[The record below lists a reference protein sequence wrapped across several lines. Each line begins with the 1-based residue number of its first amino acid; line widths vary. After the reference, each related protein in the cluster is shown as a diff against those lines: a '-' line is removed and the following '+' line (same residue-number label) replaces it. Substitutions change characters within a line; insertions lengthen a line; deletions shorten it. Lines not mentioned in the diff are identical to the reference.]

1 MPEQQIRH
9 CRRNQKK
16 LELAEQILDYSNR
29 NLEISMEILMGGR
42 KEIEPLAME
51 QAENSAAIA
60 GLLQKMRE
68 YVEGDEERDLLEA
81 AGAQWSRTLNY
92 AQPLQPR
99 MEGQRRFDTAAA
111 TANVILPHLLDHN
124 SWKAFVHFLRAQTD
138 GSGTAENGNRDLTTR
153 TRQLVRTHQEM
164 KSAVAERKRMAE
176 RLSQLASII
185 ELSTDAIVIYTL
197 DGTIVSWNTGAEGVY
212 GYSANEVL
220 GRPRSVLLPPDQ
232 PDDLPATVATLK
244 RGERIQ
250 RYETVHMRKGG
261 KRIDVSMTMSP
272 VKDGNDEMVGA
283 AAITRDISDRK
294 LLEKQLRQAQRMEA
308 LGQLSGGIAHD
319 FNNLLS
325 VIGGYCELLEPELP
339 PDGVLHRNCEQIKKA
354 GEKAAGLTRQLL
366 AFTRQQVLEPRVL
379 DLNAV
384 VLDLEKMLNRVIG
397 EDIELRTSLDRGL
410 AAVKADR
417 GQIEQVIMNL
427 VVNARDAMPNGGR
440 LTVQTANVVVDESFT
455 RRHHPQAPGAYVRLS
470 VTDTGVGMDSETQ
483 ARIFEPFFTTKE
495 VGKGTGLGLST
506 VYGVI
511 RQSGGH
517 IWVDSQ
523 LGRGSAFEVYLPM
536 VQESARHEKSSVGA
550 DGTTGGTETILL
562 VEDEDALRELTRELL
577 AGSGY
582 RVLEASSP
590 EKAIEAARNY
600 RGPIHLLLT
609 DVVMPRMSG
618 PRLAQSLEAIRPEMK
633 VVYMSGYM
641 GFRQS
646 QLPEPDAILLA
657 KPFKREAL
665 LRKLREALA
674 LNLEGAGRT
683 GSRKAKA
690 DPSSFAR
697 MRTCGQTSS

>member
-1 MPEQQIRH
+1 VPEQQIGQCSTRE
-9 CRRNQKK
+9 KK

-29 NLEISMEILMGGR
+29 NLELSMEILVAGR
-42 KEIEPLAME
+42 KEIEPLVKE
-51 QAENSAAIA
+51 QAENSAAMA
-60 GLLQKMRE
+60 ELLRKIRE
-68 YVEGDEERDLLEA
+68 HIESDEERDLLEA
-81 AGAQWSRTLNY
+81 ASAQWSRTLSY
-92 AQPLQPR
+92 GQSQPKI
-99 MEGQRRFDTAAA
+99 EGQRRLDTATA
-111 TANVILPHLLDHN
+111 TANVILPHLLDNN
-124 SWKAFVHFLRAQTD
+124 SWKAFVHFLRLQTD
-138 GSGTAENGNRDLTTR
+138 GSGPDENGNRDLTTR

-164 KSAVAERKRMAE
+164 KSAIAERKRTAE

-185 ELSTDAIVIYTL
+185 ELSSDAIVIYTL

-220 GRPRSVLLPPDQ
+220 GRPRSVLLAPEK
-232 PDDLPATVATLK
+232 PDDLPEIVGTLK

-250 RYETVHMRKGG
+250 RRETVHMRKGG
-261 KRIDVSMTMSP
+261 QRIDVSMTMSP
-272 VKDGNDEMVGA
+272 VKDGNDEIVGA

-339 PDGVLHRNCEQIKKA
+339 PNGALHRNCEQIKKA

-397 EDIELRTSLDRGL
+397 EDIELRTSLDRSL
-410 AAVKADR
+410 ASVKADR

-440 LTVQTANVVVDESFT
+440 LTVETANIMVDESFA
-455 RRHHPQAPGAYVRLS
+455 RRHHPQGPGAYVRLS
-470 VTDTGVGMDSETQ
+470 VADTGMGMDAETQ

-523 LGRGSAFEVYLPM
+523 PGRGTTFEVYLPM
-536 VQESARHEKSSVGA
+536 VQESARHEKPNVNA
-550 DGTTGGTETILL
+550 DGAAGGTETILL
-562 VEDEDALRELTRELL
+562 VEDEDALRDLTRDLL
-577 AGSGY
+577 RGGGY
-582 RVLEASSP
+582 RVLEAGSP
-590 EKAIEAARNY
+590 EKAIETARHY

-618 PRLAQSLEAIRPEMK
+618 PRLAQTLAAIRPEMK
-633 VVYMSGYM
+633 VVYMTGYM

-646 QLPEPDAILLA
+646 HLPEPDAILLA

-665 LRKLREALA
+665 LRKLREALV
-674 LNLEGAGRT
+674 LSLE
-683 GSRKAKA
+683 AKR
-690 DPSSFAR
+690 P
-697 MRTCGQTSS
+697 

>member
-1 MPEQQIRH
+1 MAKPQIRQ
-9 CRRNQKK
+9 CSTREKK

-29 NLEISMEILMGGR
+29 NLEISMEILMRGQ
-42 KEIEPLAME
+42 KQIEPLVME
-51 QAENSAAIA
+51 QAENNAAIG
-60 GLLQKMRE
+60 GLIQKIRE
-68 YVEGDEERDLLEA
+68 HVESDEERELLEA
-81 AGAQWSRTLNY
+81 ASVQWSRTVEHG
-92 AQPLQPR
+92 QWLQPR
-99 MEGQRRFDTAAA
+99 IDGQRRVDAGTA
-111 TANVILPHLLDHN
+111 TANVILPHLLDNN
-124 SWKAFVHFLRAQTD
+124 SWRAFVHFLRAQTD
-138 GSGTAENGNRDLTTR
+138 ASAPNENGNRELTAR
-153 TRQLVRTHQEM
+153 ARQLVRTHQEM

-185 ELSTDAIVIYTL
+185 ELSSDAIVIYTL
-197 DGTIVSWNTGAEGVY
+197 DGTIVSWNTGAESVY

-220 GRPRSVLLPPDQ
+220 GQPRSVLLPPDNR
-232 PDDLPATVATLK
+232 DDLPAIVGTLK
-244 RGERIQ
+244 RGERVQ

-261 KRIDVSMTMSP
+261 RRIDVSLTMSP
-272 VKDGNDEMVGA
+272 VKDGNDEIVGA

-325 VIGGYCELLEPELP
+325 VISGYCELLEPELP
-339 PDGVLHRNCEQIKKA
+339 PDSVLHRNCEQIKKA

-366 AFTRQQVLEPRVL
+366 AFTRQQVLEPRIL

-397 EDIELRTSLDRGL
+397 EDIELRTSLDRSL
-410 AAVKADR
+410 ASVKADR

-440 LTVQTANVVVDESFT
+440 LIVQTANIIVDESFA
-455 RRHHPQAPGAYVRLS
+455 RGHHPQAPGAYVRLS
-470 VTDTGVGMDSETQ
+470 VADTGIGMDAETQ

-523 LGRGSAFEVYLPM
+523 VGRGTTFEVYLPM
-536 VQESARHEKSSVGA
+536 VQESARHERLSAGA
-550 DGTTGGTETILL
+550 DGTAGGTETILL
-562 VEDEDALRELTRELL
+562 VEDEEALRELTRDLL

-582 RVLEASSP
+582 RVLEAGSP
-590 EKAIEAARNY
+590 EKAMEVARNY
-600 RGPIHLLLT
+600 RGPIDLLLT
-609 DVVMPRMSG
+609 DVIMPRMSG
-618 PRLAQSLEAIRPEMK
+618 PRLAQSLAAIRPEMK

-674 LNLEGAGRT
+674 LTLELKR
-683 GSRKAKA
+683 S
-690 DPSSFAR
+690 
-697 MRTCGQTSS
+697 

>member
-1 MPEQQIRH
+1 VPEQQIRH
-9 CRRNQKK
+9 CRVLEKK
-16 LELAEQILDYSNR
+16 LELAELILNYSNR

-42 KEIEPLAME
+42 KEIELLVRE
-51 QAENSAAIA
+51 QAENGAAI
-60 GLLQKMRE
+60 GSLVQKIRE
-68 YVEGDEERDLLEA
+68 HIESDEERELLEA
-81 AGAQWSRTLNY
+81 ASVQWSRTVEHG
-92 AQPLQPR
+92 QWLQPR
-99 MEGQRRFDTAAA
+99 IDGQRRVDTATA
-111 TANVILPHLLDHN
+111 TANVILPHLLDNN
-124 SWKAFVHFLRAQTD
+124 SWKAFVHFLRAQMD
-138 GSGTAENGNRDLTTR
+138 ACSPDEDRNRELTARA
-153 TRQLVRTHQEM
+153 RQLVRTHQEM
-164 KSAVAERKRMAE
+164 KSAVAERKRTAE

-185 ELSTDAIVIYTL
+185 ELSSDAIVIYTL

-220 GRPRSVLLPPDQ
+220 GQPRSVLLPPDN
-232 PDDLPATVATLK
+232 PDDLPAIVGTLK

-261 KRIDVSMTMSP
+261 QRIDVSLTMSP
-272 VKDGNDEMVGA
+272 VKDGNDEIVGA

-325 VIGGYCELLEPELP
+325 VISGYCELLEPELP

-354 GEKAAGLTRQLL
+354 GAKAAGLTRQLL
-366 AFTRQQVLEPRVL
+366 AFTRQQVLEPRIL

-397 EDIELRTSLDRGL
+397 EDVELRTSLDRSL
-410 AAVKADR
+410 ASVKADR

-440 LTVQTANVVVDESFT
+440 LTANIIVDESFA
-455 RRHHPQAPGAYVRLS
+455 RLHHPQAPGAYVRLS
-470 VTDTGVGMDSETQ
+470 VADTGIGMDAETQ

-523 LGRGSAFEVYLPM
+523 LGRGTTFEVYLPM
-536 VQESARHEKSSVGA
+536 VQESARHEKPSVGA
-550 DGTTGGTETILL
+550 DGAAGGTETILL
-562 VEDEDALRELTRELL
+562 VEDEDALRELTRDLL

-582 RVLEASSP
+582 RVLEAGTP

-609 DVVMPRMSG
+609 DVIMPRMSG
-618 PRLAQSLEAIRPEMK
+618 PRLAERLAAIRPEMK

-674 LNLEGAGRT
+674 LELE
-683 GSRKAKA
+683 AKH
-690 DPSSFAR
+690 S
-697 MRTCGQTSS
+697 